1 MSDKQMK
8 AVHYEGP
15 FKVSV
20 KDVPLP
26 KLEHPDDA
34 IIKVTTAAICGSDLH
49 MYQGRTA
56 AESGLVFGHEN
67 MGIVTEVGSG
77 VTLLKK
83 GDRIVL
89 PFNVADGRC
98 RNCENGKTG
107 ESICLHQRHQ
117 VLTNSTAFCTGVNPG
132 FAGGAYGYVAMGPYQ
147 GGQAQYLRV
156 PYADFNALVLPP
168 GTEHEA
174 DFALLAD
181 IFPTGWHGLQL
192 SGFQPGDSVAVFGA
206 GPVGLMAAYSAV
218 LRGASKVFVVDQVKE
233 RLDAARKIGCEGVD
247 FTKSNPVEQIIE
259 LNGGEMVDRAVDAVG
274 YQAVD
279 KSGNKEQPN
288 IVLDQLIQ
296 VTRPTGGLG
305 IPGLY
310 VPSDPGA
317 PDSQAAKGQILI
329 SFGKLFEK
337 GLFLGTGQCN
347 VKAYNR
353 QLRDLIVSGR
363 AKPSFVVSHEVD
375 IDDAVDAYEKF
386 DKRIDGYTKSFLI
399 LSFGRPSECKDT
411 LTPYI
416 WFVFSITQTC
426 DLLKMLSCSDPP
438 KLHSL
443 YSIRNEVV
451 LLSTCRY
458 TSSLSGIFHTVLC
471 NSATVLLTS
480 ILMLGGPQTNTHVRR
495 PVHSLLIS
503 LSMNGMSGLPYSV
516 LQPVFLDLTAA
527 GKKANRMRFF
537 WNSMGCCG
545 RVSRGEAKGSDDG
558 GGDTRPLRDALLKG
572 SRCACGSGLIR
583 SSFSRLSAFSLS
595 GSPAASSMINA
606 EFLFVLAEMVESRFL
621 PFSSSNIKLALYG
634 IRGSELSADS

>member
-1 MSDKQMK
+1 
-8 AVHYEGP
+8 
-15 FKVSV
+15 
-20 KDVPLP
+20 
-26 KLEHPDDA
+26 
-34 IIKVTTAAICGSDLH
+34 
-49 MYQGRTA
+49 
-56 AESGLVFGHEN
+56 
-67 MGIVTEVGSG
+67 
-77 VTLLKK
+77 
-83 GDRIVL
+83 
-89 PFNVADGRC
+89 
-98 RNCENGKTG
+98 
-107 ESICLHQRHQ
+107 
-117 VLTNSTAFCTGVNPG
+117 
-132 FAGGAYGYVAMGPYQ
+132 Q

-181 IFPTGWHGLQL
+181 IFPTGWHGLEL

-375 IDDAVDAYEKF
+375 INDAVDAYEKF
-386 DKRIDGYTKSFLI
+386 DKRIDGYTK
-399 LSFGRPSECKDT
+399 
-411 LTPYI
+411 
-416 WFVFSITQTC
+416 
-426 DLLKMLSCSDPP
+426 
-438 KLHSL
+438 
-443 YSIRNEVV
+443 V
-451 LLSTCRY
+451 LL
-458 TSSLSGIFHTVLC
+458 HP
-471 NSATVLLTS
+471 N
-480 ILMLGGPQTNTHVRR
+480 GPLDQF
-495 PVHSLLIS
+495 
-503 LSMNGMSGLPYSV
+503 SV
-516 LQPVFLDLTAA
+516 
-527 GKKANRMRFF
+527 
-537 WNSMGCCG
+537 
-545 RVSRGEAKGSDDG
+545 
-558 GGDTRPLRDALLKG
+558 
-572 SRCACGSGLIR
+572 
-583 SSFSRLSAFSLS
+583 
-595 GSPAASSMINA
+595 
-606 EFLFVLAEMVESRFL
+606 
-621 PFSSSNIKLALYG
+621 
-634 IRGSELSADS
+634 